1 MRINEKL
8 HHAASVEEV
17 FEMLSNRAFQELRC
31 ERSGSVEHEVT
42 IEEPVDHD
50 ELNDGDVAEDGGA
63 PGDQDADGPTVVTR
77 RRMTTD
83 EFPDFAKKLIGQTI
97 DIIETTRWGAAASDG
112 TREAAYTL
120 SVEGTPVNAVGG
132 VHLRPSA
139 EVAAGGGQGAVT
151 THTVDGELN
160 AHIPFIGAKV
170 ERVVRPFVTKA
181 IELEAELGREW
192 LGR

>member
-1 MRINEKL
+1 MRITEKL

-17 FEMLSNRAFQELRC
+17 FAMLSNQTFQELRC
-31 ERSGSVEHEVT
+31 ERSGSLEHEVT
-42 IEEPVDHD
+42 IEEPIAHD
-50 ELNDGDVAEDGGA
+50 EVTGDGYI
-63 PGDQDADGPTVVTR
+63 QNSDGPTVVTR

-97 DIIETTRWGAAASDG
+97 DIIETTRWGAVARDG

-160 AHIPFIGAKV
+160 AHVPFIGAKI
-170 ERVVRPFVTKA
+170 ERAVGPFVTRA

>member
-1 MRINEKL
+1 MRITEKL
-8 HHAASVEEV
+8 HHHASVEEV
-17 FEMLSNRAFQELRC
+17 FAMLRDPAFQELRC

-42 IEEPVDHD
+42 IEEPVGPQTLGHD
-50 ELNDGDVAEDGGA
+50 NGFNSDNGEHGA
-63 PGDQDADGPTVVTR
+63 TGPTVVTR

-83 EFPDFAKKLIGQTI
+83 EFPDFAKRLIGHTV

-120 SVEGTPVNAVGG
+120 SVEGTPVNVVGG

-139 EVAAGGGQGAVT
+139 EVAAGGGRGAVT

-160 AHIPFIGAKV
+160 AHMPFVGAKI
-170 ERVVRPFVTKA
+170 ERAVGPFVTKA
-181 IELEAELGREW
+181 IELEAQLGREW
-192 LGR
+192 LER

>member
-1 MRINEKL
+1 MRITEKL
-8 HHAASVEEV
+8 HHAAGVEEV
-17 FEMLSNRAFQELRC
+17 FAMLTDRRFQELRC

-42 IEEPVDHD
+42 IEEPVGHED
-50 ELNDGDVAEDGGA
+50 LDVAGG
-63 PGDQDADGPTVVTR
+63 ADGPTVVTR

-83 EFPDFAKKLIGQTI
+83 EFPDVAKKLIGHTI
-97 DIIETTRWGAAASDG
+97 DIIETTRWGATASDG

-120 SVEGTPVNAVGG
+120 SVEGTPVTVVGG

-139 EVAAGGGQGAVT
+139 EVAAGGGYGPVT

-160 AHIPFIGAKV
+160 AHMPFIGAKV
-170 ERVVRPFVTKA
+170 ERAVGPFVTRA
-181 IELEAELGREW
+181 IELEAQLGREW

>member
-1 MRINEKL
+1 MRITEKL
-8 HHAASVEEV
+8 HHAAGVEEV
-17 FEMLSNRAFQELRC
+17 FAMLSNQAFQELRC

-42 IEEPVDHD
+42 IEQPVDH
-50 ELNDGDVAEDGGA
+50 GGGA
-63 PGDQDADGPTVVTR
+63 YGDGDADGPTVVTR

-83 EFPDFAKKLIGQTI
+83 EFPDFAKKLIGHTV
-97 DIIETTRWGAAASDG
+97 DLIETTRWGATASDG

-120 SVEGTPVNAVGG
+120 NVEGTPVNVVGG

-170 ERVVRPFVTKA
+170 ERAVRPFVTRA
-181 IELEAELGREW
+181 IELEAQLGREW